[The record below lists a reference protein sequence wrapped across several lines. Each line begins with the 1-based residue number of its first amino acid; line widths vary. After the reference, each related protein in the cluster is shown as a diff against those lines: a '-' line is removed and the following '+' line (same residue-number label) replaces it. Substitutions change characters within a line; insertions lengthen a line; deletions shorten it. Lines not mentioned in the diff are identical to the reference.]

1 MSEEDNSKQIENG
14 QDPNDKE
21 QAMIWD
27 LEVWKRAQQAQF
39 KAYLKQLEFEYL
51 SKLQDDFKSKE
62 NEREREFKSKIEE
75 LNKLKKLF

>member
-39 KAYLKQLEFEYL
+39 KAYLKHQNLYIFQNYKMILKVKKMKE
-51 SKLQDDFKSKE
+51 KE
-62 NEREREFKSKIEE
+62 N
-75 LNKLKKLF
+75 LNQKQKN